1 MRVLFYS
8 DVEVFGGHEVT
19 VLDAIEGAKTVPN
32 VYIGIA
38 YCKRNRMFGDHI
50 EKRFGSSAR
59 IEILPHDFVH
69 EKGDL
74 LRAFIPLGKRR
85 TIAAFIKD
93 WRPDTVIVCQG
104 HMGVSICGLAAAVAS
119 KFFVISYLPMAH
131 TLHDMTGKDSLT
143 IRTVDTLLNRAYR
156 LPALYLTS
164 NDGAADQLN
173 HDHHVDRSRIRVI
186 EYGPDLEQLRPVSR
200 SVARADLGLGDE
212 FYVGIVARIDFHQKG
227 HDIVLDA
234 IRQHGGLPENVQ
246 LLIVGDGPDAQRAK
260 SFTKEHQ
267 LDNCVTF
274 LPYVVNLS
282 SIYSAI
288 DALLIPSRYEGVP
301 IVMLQAMF
309 FRLPVIAADVD
320 GIKTILPDEWRF
332 TPGSGDQIMAALE
345 RVLGGIDPDLLERNK
360 NLVEKTWNAARFREK
375 FGAFVE
381 HLRISCHAP
390 S

>member
-19 VLDAIEGAKTVPN
+19 VLDAIEGTKTVPN
-32 VYIGIA
+32 GDIGIA

-74 LRAFIPLGKRR
+74 LRAFIPFGKRR
-85 TIAAFIKD
+85 RLATFFKN
-93 WRPDTVIVCQG
+93 WKPDAVIVCQG
-104 HMGVSICGLAAAVAS
+104 HMGVSICGLAAAVVS
-119 KFFVISYLPMAH
+119 KSLVISYLPMAH
-131 TLHDMTGKDSLT
+131 TMHEMMGKDSLT
-143 IRTVDTLLNRAYR
+143 IRIVDALLNRAYYW
-156 LPALYLTS
+156 PALYLVS
-164 NDGAADQLN
+164 HGGAADQLKSN
-173 HDHHVDRSRIRVI
+173 HHVDKDRIRVI

-212 FYVGIVARIDFHQKG
+212 FYVGIVARIDFRQKG
-227 HDIVLDA
+227 HDIVLNA
-234 IRQHGGLPENVQ
+234 IRRHGGLPDNVR

-260 SFTKEHQ
+260 SFAKEHR
-267 LDNCVTF
+267 LESYVTF
-274 LPYVVNLS
+274 KSYVANIS
-282 SIYSAI
+282 SVYSAL

-309 FRLPVIAADVD
+309 FKLPVIAADVD
-320 GIKTILPDEWRF
+320 GIKTILPVEWRF
-332 TPGSGDQIMAALE
+332 TPGSGDQIMSALE
-345 RVLGGIDPDLLERNK
+345 QVLRGIDPDLLERNK
-360 NLVEKTWNAARFREK
+360 NLVEKTWNAARFRER

-390 S
+390 F